1 MARRKKAKRP
11 SSRKRKQVAK
21 KKLARQVK
29 RAASDGKVTAKEVR
43 KIKALKKKSGSKL
56 SIKKTVKNTVASR
69 NKKGRSTTVGKG
81 AAKGLKINKKGR
93 GKINNPK
100 EEPKGRKPDPTDE
113 TTTEPTDKTKEPT
126 DKKKGCGEGY
136 RKNKKGKC
144 VKIREPET
152 EEPEEG
158 DDYCSSGTTWS
169 SEKGKCVKEEEVI
182 EEDIKE
188 SGDGDSKYYRNFNYK
203 KALTKASEAAKERD
217 EKARAA
223 YKKPKRISLKK
234 NQLKDLEKDTG
245 YDKIKSRIGDDG
257 RLKDKKGAL
266 KAKPPS
272 LKKYKQQIKQIKSPY
287 AKKIAAIGGGYDEK
301 ARKKRSQ
308 SRLGDLAK
316 KLKPTSKS
324 PFGKNYKSTS
334 KIKSG
339 YGDAGSDLLKRFS
352 DTKRSEQ
359 VKGIKRRKKR
369 KEQKREN
376 ARVWKLSTSGL
387 YSKPKML

>member
-1 MARRKKAKRP
+1 MARRKKARRP
-11 SSRKRKQVAK
+11 SATKRKQVAK

-43 KIKALKKKSGSKL
+43 KIKALKKKSGSNL
-56 SIKKTVKNTVASR
+56 SIKKTVKNTVAER
-69 NKKGRSTTVGKG
+69 NKKGRSTTVGSG

-113 TTTEPTDKTKEPT
+113 TTTDPKE
-126 DKKKGCGEGY
+126 KEKEKEKGKGCGDGY
-136 RKNKKGKC
+136 RKKKNGNC
-144 VKIREPET
+144 VKIKNPET

-158 DDYCSSGTTWS
+158 DDYCGSGTTWS
-169 SEKGKCVKEEEVI
+169 SEKGKCVKEEDVI

-188 SGDGDSKYYRNFNYK
+188 SGDGDSKYYRNFKYK
-203 KALTKASEAAKERD
+203 EALTKASKAAKERD

-223 YKKPKRISLKK
+223 YKKPERISLKK
-234 NQLKDLEKDTG
+234 NQLSNLEKKTG
-245 YDKIKSRIGDDG
+245 FNKIKGRIGEDG
-257 RLKDKKGAL
+257 RLKDKKGVL

-272 LKKYKQQIKQIKSPY
+272 LKKYKQEIKKIKSPY

-301 ARKKRSQ
+301 ARKKKSQ

-324 PFGKNYKSTS
+324 PFGKNYKSTN

-352 DTKRSEQ
+352 DTKRNEQ